1 MSRRTGESPPAVHG
15 KSLPRLF
22 LLLVALALAARARAE
37 GPTIAIRLADEAG
50 WGDAVPADVRAVLD
64 SVSGSLVPL
73 VPDAGPIA
81 LEVHARGGPIALF
94 ERAPDGAVRVHLDTG
109 GRLWSQYAYQFA
121 HELCHVLCRFDR
133 DDTGNRWF
141 EESLCEMASLFVLR
155 RMAASWRQA
164 PPYPTW
170 RGYAESLDAY
180 ATRLLDEARLPE
192 GMTLADWYA
201 RHRDELPAR
210 PTDRKNAAIVAVS
223 LLPIFEERPARW
235 GAIRWLNSS
244 SPAAPRSFEAHLAD
258 WRGQV
263 PTDRFDTIERIAEV
277 FGVDKA
283 VPASDRAP

>member
-1 MSRRTGESPPAVHG
+1 MSRRLTGTLLVLAAAATQACADSPPV
-15 KSLPRLF
+15 
-22 LLLVALALAARARAE
+22 
-37 GPTIAIRLADEAG
+37 AIRLADEAG

-64 SVSGSLVPL
+64 SVAVSLVPL
-73 VPDAGPIA
+73 VPEAGPLA

-155 RMAASWRQA
+155 RMAAAWREN
-164 PPYPTW
+164 PPYPNW

-180 ATRLLDEARLPE
+180 AARLVDEARLPS

-201 RHRDELPAR
+201 RHRDELRSR
-210 PTDRKNAAIVAVS
+210 PTDRKNAAIVAAA

-235 GAIRWLNSS
+235 GAIRWLNTST
-244 SPAAPRSFEAHLAD
+244 PPAPRSFEAHLSD

-263 PTDRFDTIERIAEV
+263 PDDRADTIDRVAEA
-277 FGVDKA
+277 FGLEGFP
-283 VPASDRAP
+283 PAAR